1 MSLTEIE
8 TKPRLKHQLYPD
20 RHYKHKYSVPLYSII
35 TFLLLGMYW
44 ISLGRLPIMQR
55 HWHCFNDII
64 AFAKS
69 WCGKVESR
77 KEFSWVLHRM
87 GSDNQF
93 ASRSGLSHLMDLHAH
108 CPLDP
113 YYYLLE
119 LQNQG
124 WLQVQ
129 LLHKLEKPTQGTIWM
144 TISLQPLNQESTF
157 IFSLVNPHN
166 FNVD

>member
-8 TKPRLKHQLYPD
+8 TKPRSKHQLYPD

-69 WCGKVESR
+69 WCRIKERVQLSVTPHWVVTTSLPRGQDCLIWWICTLIARWILITTYSSCRTKDDYRSSCSINR
-77 KEFSWVLHRM
+77 KSLHRE
-87 GSDNQF
+87 QF
-93 ASRSGLSHLMDLHAH
+93 GWPYPCSLSFRKV
-108 CPLDP
+108 
-113 YYYLLE
+113 LLFF
-119 LQNQG
+119 
-124 WLQVQ
+124 
-129 LLHKLEKPTQGTIWM
+129 P
-144 TISLQPLNQESTF
+144 
-157 IFSLVNPHN
+157 
-166 FNVD
+166 